1 MKKLSF
7 AFLVS
12 VALAPPLLMSKE
24 ASALPVF
31 ARKYHTACSTCH
43 LAFPVRNSFGEA
55 FRNNG
60 YRFPGGNDEEMVKEE
75 PINLGA
81 EANKKAFP
89 NAIWPSDIPNMPSL
103 GFLAKTG
110 LSSVK
115 NPEHRKYNNLQ
126 VGQEVDVFYAGTITN
141 QISYIGDFAIQ
152 PDSGNGSFSWGR
164 LVLQWMFGNGIN
176 LNIGDVGFPERFT
189 LISTKAGGDLNA
201 YAVNLPNPNRGF
213 EVRYAGDTG
222 SCGGYSILGGIGW
235 NATNPI
241 DPATSEGTGSMG
253 DTRYARATYK
263 IGGLGLKS
271 GSGGTFGNQFIGLDN
286 SITFGANVFNSKEG
300 GVVES
305 EEGLSG
311 LVKTAYSG
319 DIMAS
324 YGNFRTYLQYARYN
338 EVLDGNGDNTGKRTA
353 LSLEGDYWIYPWLF
367 AVVRYEHL
375 KDNLN
380 GEYSKVIPGVGVLLR
395 PNAKIGIE
403 YVDVTK
409 KNITNNPAFNPLK
422 AVNFY
427 AQLGF

>member
-12 VALAPPLLMSKE
+12 VALAPPLLVSKE

-43 LAFPVRNSFGEA
+43 LAIPVRNSFGEA

-60 YRFPGGNDEEMVKEE
+60 YRFPGGSDEEMVKEE

-81 EANKKAFP
+81 DANKNAFP

-115 NPEHRKYNNLQ
+115 NSDHKKYNNAQ
-126 VGQEVDVFYAGTITN
+126 IGQEVDVFYAGTITN

-152 PDSGNGSFSWGR
+152 PDDPNFTWGR

-201 YAVNLPNPNRGF
+201 YAVNLPTPNRGI

-222 SCGGYSILGGIGW
+222 TSGGYSILGGLGW
-235 NATNPI
+235 NTTSPTDPTVI
-241 DPATSEGTGSMG
+241 DGNGSMG

-263 IGGLGLKS
+263 IGGLGLKN

-286 SITFGANVFNSKEG
+286 SITFGANVFNSRDG
-300 GVVES
+300 GTFES
-305 EEGLSG
+305 EDGLEGY
-311 LVKTAYSG
+311 VKTAYSG
-319 DIMAS
+319 DILAS
-324 YGNFRTYLQYARYN
+324 YGNFRTYIQYERCD
-338 EVLDGNGDNTGKRTA
+338 EVLDVITKENTGKRTA
-353 LSLEGDYWIYPWLF
+353 LSIEGDYWIYPWLF

-395 PNAKIGIE
+395 PNAKIGLE
-403 YVDVTK
+403 YVEVTK
-409 KNITNNPAFNPLK
+409 RVVLDPEIFNPVR
-422 AVNFY
+422 AINFY